1 MSPQSHAKVKEFPGY
16 ETAKSTRD
24 VIKLWKYI
32 RKSYRT
38 HMYGAKDNMGAVNV
52 NDQKM
57 KFNNMRQGDRE
68 FVSDFRTRYDNQLK
82 INEGVGMVADEE
94 SLVALDFLSKL
105 DPKRLTSMLTVLR
118 NNNAIKEIIL
128 LH

>member
-68 FVSDFRTRYDNQLK
+68 FVSDFRTRYDNQ
-82 INEGVGMVADEE
+82 
-94 SLVALDFLSKL
+94 
-105 DPKRLTSMLTVLR
+105 
-118 NNNAIKEIIL
+118 
-128 LH
+128 

>member
-1 MSPQSHAKVKEFPGY
+1 MWPLVYGCMSPQSHAKVKEFPGY

-68 FVSDFRTRYDNQLK
+68 FVSDFRTRYDNQ
-82 INEGVGMVADEE
+82 
-94 SLVALDFLSKL
+94 
-105 DPKRLTSMLTVLR
+105 
-118 NNNAIKEIIL
+118 
-128 LH
+128 

>member
-57 KFNNMRQGDRE
+57 KFNNVRQGDRE

-105 DPKRLTSMLTVLR
+105 DPKRLTSMLTVLCS
-118 NNNAIKEIIL
+118 NNAIKEIIL